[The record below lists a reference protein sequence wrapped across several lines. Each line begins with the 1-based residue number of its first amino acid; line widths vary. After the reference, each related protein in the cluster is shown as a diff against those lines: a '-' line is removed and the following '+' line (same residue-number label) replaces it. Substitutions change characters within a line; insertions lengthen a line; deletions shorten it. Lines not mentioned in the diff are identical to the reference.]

1 MMQQAVFDTAQWLT
15 QCHSNGAELDLK
27 ELLYYKSKA
36 HLLSLKPKK
45 RIQSSQAG
53 QYLAPHKGRGMEFA
67 EVRQYQ
73 YGDDIRACTLWAAAR
88 CAIGHIGHLAGSKCP
103 CFRCLL

>member
-45 RIQSSQAG
+45 RIQSSQGIVRAG
-53 QYLAPHKGRGMEFA
+53 
-67 EVRQYQ
+67 
-73 YGDDIRACTLWAAAR
+73 
-88 CAIGHIGHLAGSKCP
+88 
-103 CFRCLL
+103 